1 MYRGTESKHPGIAA
15 VNLSHKIIYSKKMI
29 YCNINSNV

>member
-1 MYRGTESKHPGIAA
+1 MHRGTESKHPGIV
-15 VNLSHKIIYSKKMI
+15 VNLSYKIIYSKKMI